1 MNQIS
6 LLRDKFAN
14 EIKLY
19 GIRSVKTVA
28 GTIEIDS
35 EIRLPYELFASIQQE
50 VLYTT
55 SSTARLGEVV
65 SSDIEKGGD
74 K

>member
-1 MNQIS
+1 MNKIS

-19 GIRSVKTVA
+19 GIRSVKAVA

-35 EIRLPYELFASIQQE
+35 ESRLPYELFASIQQE

-55 SSTARLGEVV
+55 SSTAR
-65 SSDIEKGGD
+65 IEKGGE